1 MAENNNHRRHM
12 GVAEL
17 AAFVIENLNRRK
29 GRVALTAIGVIIG
42 TAAVVVLVS
51 LATGLQR
58 NATENLY
65 GIGDLTQIQ
74 VMPGYNEGPIGP
86 GSGVISIEG
95 GPGGPGSQP
104 NIVAITPDTL
114 EMFRSMP
121 GVQAV
126 IPRDWLNGPTI
137 LKVGRMENWAGAIGI
152 GTSDLTELG
161 LEAQMGVTTLSRG
174 TAVIGANVL
183 QGFYDPNVRPG
194 QMPPE
199 PPTAEDV
206 IDQQI
211 KMTAIR
217 WTEDGEIRRDFAI
230 RVVGVL
236 AETRG
241 EADWSMYIPLEDAE
255 ALNQWYTGV
264 RVNRAKDG
272 YQQVVV
278 KAEDPSVVLELT
290 DAIKE
295 MGYQAYASAETVQG
309 INSFFT
315 IMQVIFGGVGAI
327 ALLVA
332 AIGIANTMAM
342 AVLERTREIGLMKA
356 VGATNR
362 DVLSVFLGEASGIG
376 LLGGIGGVVLGW
388 SAGQVINVL
397 ALAYLAGQAAEQ
409 GGPPPSTA
417 VVTPLWLPIFA
428 LVFATLIGLLS
439 GLYPALRAATLIP
452 VDALKYE

>member
-17 AAFVIENLNRRK
+17 AAFVVENLNRRK

-51 LATGLQR
+51 LASGLQR
-58 NATENLY
+58 SATENLY

-86 GSGVISIEG
+86 GVGVISVE
-95 GPGGPGSQP
+95 GGPGSQP
-104 NIVAITPDTL
+104 NITPITPDSL
-114 EMFRSMP
+114 DAFRALP
-121 GVQAV
+121 GVVAV
-126 IPRDWLNGPTI
+126 VPQDWIYGPTV
-137 LKVGRMENWAGAIGI
+137 LKVGRMENWAGAIGV
-152 GTSDLTELG
+152 GTDDLANLG
-161 LEAQMGVTTLSRG
+161 FDVQMGQTSLSRG
-174 TAVIGANVL
+174 TAIIGSRVL
-183 QGFYDPNVRPG
+183 EGFYDPMVRPG
-194 QMPPE
+194 QE
-199 PPTAEDV
+199 PPPPPTPEDV
-206 IDQQI
+206 LDQQI
-211 KMTAIR
+211 KLTVIK

-230 RVVGVL
+230 RIVGIL
-236 AETRG
+236 EERG
-241 EADWSMYIPLEDAE
+241 ETDWSMYIPIEDAE
-255 ALNQWYTGV
+255 ALNQWLNGV

-272 YQQVVV
+272 YQMTIV
-278 KAEDPSVVLELT
+278 KAEDPSVVLGLADT
-290 DAIKE
+290 INE
-295 MGYQAYASAETVQG
+295 MGYQASTLAQTVQG

-397 ALAYLAGQAAEQ
+397 AIAYLAGRAAEQ